1 VEERREAQR
10 KLQESERALRQ
21 LSLRLLQSQDEE
33 RRRIGRDLHDC
44 VGQYRVALKMK
55 LDSLSSGAARN
66 QSNAGALAECVQLTE
81 KPLKEVRTVPYLLYP
96 PLLEELGL
104 KSAVPWYLDGFTK
117 RCGIKTALQIT
128 PKFGRMSHDR
138 EVALF
143 RVLQESLTNVHRHS
157 GIPEATVRLASKN
170 GIVTLQIIDQGK
182 GIQLEDSDR
191 PGQDGM
197 GATGVGLRGMK
208 ERISQLGGTLEVSSS
223 RRGTAITATVPLSAA
238 EIELQLEG

>member
-1 VEERREAQR
+1 MRAANRRGAEGSSNRVLPA
-10 KLQESERALRQ
+10 LSAVAGGVGPEIGRALV
-21 LSLRLLQSQDEE
+21 S
-33 RRRIGRDLHDC
+33 RRIH
-44 VGQYRVALKMK
+44 
-55 LDSLSSGAARN
+55 
-66 QSNAGALAECVQLTE
+66 
-81 KPLKEVRTVPYLLYP
+81 
-96 PLLEELGL
+96 
-104 KSAVPWYLDGFTK
+104 K
-117 RCGIKTALQIT
+117 RCGIKIALQIA
-128 PKFGRMSHDR
+128 PKFGRMSHDL

-157 GIPEATVRLASKN
+157 GSPEATVRLASKN

-191 PGQDGM
+191 PGQDVM

>member
-1 VEERREAQR
+1 
-10 KLQESERALRQ
+10 
-21 LSLRLLQSQDEE
+21 
-33 RRRIGRDLHDC
+33 
-44 VGQYRVALKMK
+44 M
-55 LDSLSSGAARN
+55 
-66 QSNAGALAECVQLTE
+66 QLTE
-81 KPLKEVRTVPYLLYP
+81 EALKEVRTVSYLLYP

-117 RCGIKTALQIT
+117 RSGIKTTLEIA
-128 PKFGRMSHDR
+128 PKFGRMSHDL

-157 GIPEATVRLASKN
+157 GSPEATVRLASKN

-223 RRGTAITATVPLSAA
+223 RRGPAITATVPLSAA